1 MNKED
6 KDYLKDL
13 LDEAKAQITD
23 VKAELHGDAGGLFN
37 YIAALWSSYLGTK
50 VDANDVAHC
59 QTLLK
64 IARSAFGTHNRDDYV
79 DAIGYQGLAAA
90 LDSRKGK

>member
-1 MNKED
+1 MNERD
-6 KDYLKDL
+6 KDYLRIL
-13 LDEAKAQITD
+13 LDEAKTQITD
-23 VKAELHGDAGGLFN
+23 VKADQHGDADGLFR
-37 YIAALWSSYLGTK
+37 YIAALWSSYLGVK
-50 VDANDVAHC
+50 VDAHDVAHC

-90 LDSRKGK
+90 LDPRKDK